1 MFYCILGTSEPV
13 AGNKLW
19 RYPTLG
25 TPFLLK
31 APSVRLDAI
40 VTKKATVIMGK

>member
-1 MFYCILGTSEPV
+1 MFSCILGTSEPV

-25 TPFLLK
+25 TPFLLR
-31 APSVRLDAI
+31 APNVRLDAI
-40 VTKKATVIMGK
+40 VMKKATVVKGK